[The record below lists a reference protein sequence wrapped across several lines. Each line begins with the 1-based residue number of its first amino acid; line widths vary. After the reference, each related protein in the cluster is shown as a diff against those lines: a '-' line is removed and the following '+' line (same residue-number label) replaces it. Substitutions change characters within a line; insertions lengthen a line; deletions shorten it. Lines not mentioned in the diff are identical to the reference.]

1 MRKIDFKDFLQ
12 LSRILLRVQCKNPN
26 MSLVG
31 RLKRISERCEHM
43 IKIRL
48 WGKLEELEQSKQE
61 LEKCFKVLFVSQPYK
76 DRGQS
81 EYYRLYV
88 EVELRDK

>member
-1 MRKIDFKDFLQ
+1 
-12 LSRILLRVQCKNPN
+12 
-26 MSLVG
+26 
-31 RLKRISERCEHM
+31 M

-61 LEKCFKVLFVSQPYK
+61 LEKSFEVLFVSQPYK

-81 EYYRLYV
+81 EYYRVYV